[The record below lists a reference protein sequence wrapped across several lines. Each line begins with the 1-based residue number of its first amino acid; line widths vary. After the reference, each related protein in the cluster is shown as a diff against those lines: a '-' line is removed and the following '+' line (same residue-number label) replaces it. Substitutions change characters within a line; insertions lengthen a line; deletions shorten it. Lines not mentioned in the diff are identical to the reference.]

1 MNVYHET
8 FKLNRDSRP
17 HILGLTATL
26 INSNSKNVKE
36 DLSKLQNTL
45 DATIKTKHDKNI
57 HV

>member
-1 MNVYHET
+1 MNIYHET
-8 FKLNRDSRP
+8 FKHNHDPRP

-45 DATIKTKHDKNI
+45 NATIKTKHDENI
-57 HV
+57 QV